1 MRLSAHD
8 FTESGKAIIEAAV
21 GPSQYAHAELCEL
34 VDLWAAK
41 GKTPRAQTIRR
52 ECARAA
58 LQQTG
63 ENFAQIARRIFCTK
77 AAISAGVIDFCHAH
91 KIPNRAGRGDV
102 NSQRCR
108 AARLR
113 VLRGER
119 VSTTPARRD
128 VLEGVIEALRGCS
141 LEWVAQQCGVS
152 RQTAKSWFYSPSA
165 HGYRRP
171 LKFPEA
177 LARLAKSAAFHPTR
191 RGRKPEKLG
200 YRNRVTPA
208 MCQLNPKK

>member
-1 MRLSAHD
+1 LIIAAHD
-8 FTESGKAIIEAAV
+8 FTEAEGAALIQAV

-34 VDLWAAK
+34 IDLWAAK
-41 GKTPRAQTIRR
+41 GKNPRAQTIRR

-63 ENFAQIARRIFCTK
+63 ENFAQIGRRIFCTK
-77 AAISAGVIDFCHAH
+77 AAISAGVIDFCKAH

-119 VSTTPARRD
+119 VSTTPEKRD
-128 VLEGVIEALRGCS
+128 ALAGILAALRGAS
-141 LEWVAQQCGVS
+141 RRWIAQQCGVS
-152 RQTAKSWFYSPSA
+152 IVAAWSWFARPGSSI
-165 HGYRRP
+165 YRRP
-171 LKFPEA
+171 IRYA
-177 LARLAKSAAFHPTR
+177 DTLAKLAKSAQYHPMR
-191 RGRKPEKLG
+191 KGRHCEK
-200 YRNRVTPA
+200 
-208 MCQLNPKK
+208 